1 MKTLRKDGSI
11 AALIIFAI
19 VLFISGEYT
28 ISTGLFAFAIIALN
42 IKTNVNRFKANQL
55 TLG

>member
-42 IKTNVNRFKANQL
+42 IKTNVNMFKANQL
-55 TLG
+55 SLG